1 MRSRKAG
8 DNGGEG
14 EAERKETLADLAMEI
29 NQPLAAIRINA
40 QAALRFL
47 DGSKPDLDEVR
58 SALREIVEDDERAA
72 EGVRRLQALAREAP
86 EDTPEDDEA

>member
-8 DNGGEG
+8 DSGGEG
-14 EAERKETLADLAMEI
+14 EAQRNEALADLAMEI

-47 DGSKPDLDEVR
+47 DGSNPDLDEVR
-58 SALREIVEDDERAA
+58 AALREIVEDDERAA
-72 EGVRRLQALAREAP
+72 AAVRRLQALPPETPEPPEDREA
-86 EDTPEDDEA
+86 

>member
-1 MRSRKAG
+1 MQSRTAG
-8 DNGGEG
+8 DNEGEG
-14 EAERKETLADLAMEI
+14 ETERKEALAALAQEI

-47 DGSKPDLDEVR
+47 DGSNPDLDEVR

-72 EGVRRLQALAREAP
+72 EGVRRLQALARESP
-86 EDTPEDDEA
+86 EDTPEDRGA